1 MAKNEGKIAWLAVL
15 QGFSMLLVVL
25 GHVTLSDEFMDPRYP
40 LVAAMERV
48 IYSFH
53 MPLFIF
59 VSGWLFA
66 LTCLNRNVTYHAT
79 MRKKL
84 MRLGIPFLAFTLIA
98 IVAKLALS
106 HWVKRPVD
114 VRELIDTFV
123 LFSSNP
129 LGEMWFIIVLLVL
142 MSLYPVYRWLM
153 RNDALIWGLCG
164 ALVIYFVIPED
175 IRYFQFSRVVRM
187 SVYFI
192 SGIICCRYQVVERFA
207 SRWYV
212 FCIALLAFVCVNVLQ
227 LPADMLHHKAV
238 YVLESLS
245 GIAVSVSLCCVLTS
259 VRPDAFSS
267 FRDWTFQIFLLG
279 IFFQMA
285 VRILYGR
292 VEPLGSWI
300 YPVLFAASVAVGIY
314 LPVMISRVVSS
325 RFPRLRKLLG
335 L

>member
-1 MAKNEGKIAWLAVL
+1 MTKNDGKIVWLAVL

-25 GHVTLSDEFMDPRYP
+25 GHVTLSNKFLDPQYP

-59 VSGWLFA
+59 ISGWLFC
-66 LTCLNRNVTYHAT
+66 LTCLNRDVTYRAT

-84 MRLGIPFLAFTLIA
+84 TRLGIPFLAFTLIT
-98 IVAKLALS
+98 IVVKLVLS

-114 VRELIDTFV
+114 ADELIDTFV
-123 LFSSNP
+123 FFSSNP

-153 RNDALIWGLCG
+153 RNGALLWGLCAAV
-164 ALVIYFVIPED
+164 ALYAVMPED
-175 IRYFQFSRVVRM
+175 ITYFQLSRAVRM
-187 SVYFI
+187 SVYFLA
-192 SGIICCRYQVVERFA
+192 GIICCRYQVVERYA

-212 FCIALLAFVCVNVLQ
+212 FCIALLLFVCVNVLQ
-227 LPADMLHHKAV
+227 LPADMVHHK
-238 YVLESLS
+238 VLYIVKSLS
-245 GIAVSVSLCCVLTS
+245 GICVSVSLCSALAS
-259 VRPDAFSS
+259 VRPGTFSS

-285 VRILYGR
+285 VRVLYGHFAS
-292 VEPLGSWI
+292 VGICMYS
-300 YPVLFAASVAVGIY
+300 VLFAVSVAVGIY
-314 LPVMISRVVSS
+314 LPVMISRVVSA
-325 RFPRLRKLLG
+325 RLPRLRKLLG